1 MTSATEATESRASE
15 RNARA
20 VLYLSRKRALF
31 LGCVGQNLSSA
42 NAAPILLLS
51 LGAPLEMTRKNE
63 ELVIRGRSF
72 LIPAGRPIESLTVNT
87 DIALF
92 YLDAVGLDLDWL
104 ARRMKSTFVMNQDI
118 LLYREID
125 QEEDMIRFLRQALA
139 GGVERDEVFRCTRSW
154 FEPNAQF
161 KAATVRDER
170 VVKVAAF
177 LKSSQA
183 ENVSVDDVAAHVSL
197 SVPRLIQLFKSTTGV
212 PIRRFRVWQRIYTTI
227 LRVAE
232 GDSLTAAAIA
242 AGFADYAHFSRNF
255 KEMSG
260 VNPSDVLS
268 ARGSVEL
275 VLAQDVKS
283 EAKSE
288 RTGAE
293 AG

>member
-1 MTSATEATESRASE
+1 
-15 RNARA
+15 
-20 VLYLSRKRALF
+20 
-31 LGCVGQNLSSA
+31 
-42 NAAPILLLS
+42 
-51 LGAPLEMTRKNE
+51 
-63 ELVIRGRSF
+63 
-72 LIPAGRPIESLTVNT
+72 
-87 DIALF
+87 
-92 YLDAVGLDLDWL
+92 
-104 ARRMKSTFVMNQDI
+104 
-118 LLYREID
+118 
-125 QEEDMIRFLRQALA
+125 
-139 GGVERDEVFRCTRSW
+139 
-154 FEPNAQF
+154 
-161 KAATVRDER
+161 
-170 VVKVAAF
+170 
-177 LKSSQA
+177 
-183 ENVSVDDVAAHVSL
+183 
-197 SVPRLIQLFKSTTGV
+197 VPRLIQLFKRTTGV